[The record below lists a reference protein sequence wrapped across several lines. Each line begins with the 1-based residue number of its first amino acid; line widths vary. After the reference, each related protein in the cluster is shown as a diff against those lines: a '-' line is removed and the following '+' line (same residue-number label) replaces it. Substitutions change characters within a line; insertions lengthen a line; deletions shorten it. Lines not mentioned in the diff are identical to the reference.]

1 MENFLSPPKPR
12 PVRVWHNVRLFT
24 RDGTPV
30 GLNPDCR
37 SIGVA
42 QGDFPISPQFSASH
56 IERYDVFA
64 FSLALVIIDTACPTP
79 MKLGQLVDY
88 AALVGLADIS
98 VDGQF
103 GEVPTVLRIAQCQV
117 GSTMERDTG

>member
-1 MENFLSPPKPR
+1 
-12 PVRVWHNVRLFT
+12 
-24 RDGTPV
+24 
-30 GLNPDCR
+30 
-37 SIGVA
+37 
-42 QGDFPISPQFSASH
+42 
-56 IERYDVFA
+56 
-64 FSLALVIIDTACPTP
+64 